1 MKKAER
7 LRQIADYLDS
17 VENLMLNVWLSS
29 ADPRKNAAV
38 AEIRSR
44 GMQDD
49 LRRWAAYEEERAAGP
64 GAGTLPPK
72 IRLNRVIRALR
83 EIRKDTE

>member
-29 ADPRKNAAV
+29 ADPRKDAAV

-49 LRRWAAYEEERAAGP
+49 LRRWAAEEG
-64 GAGTLPPK
+64 
-72 IRLNRVIRALR
+72 
-83 EIRKDTE
+83 D

>member
-1 MKKAER
+1 MTKAER
-7 LRQIADYLDS
+7 LRQVADYLDS

-29 ADPRKNAAV
+29 ADPRKDAAV

-49 LRRWAAYEEERAAGP
+49 LRRWADEEDEA
-64 GAGTLPPK
+64 
-72 IRLNRVIRALR
+72 
-83 EIRKDTE
+83 